1 MFAEKINKILDSFAN
16 IPRQKQMN
24 MTDEEKRKHE
34 AKTFCYLRCEK
45 INKKAGNLETIVT
58 TQGNIG
64 GLPIPYVI

>member
-1 MFAEKINKILDSFAN
+1 
-16 IPRQKQMN
+16 MN